1 MIPYPV
7 QTVSGTIA
15 SGDTLT
21 LPTWTPDALDLV
33 LVGVHMQKSSP
44 VPTVTGNGLTFV
56 LVDSKDNNDQR
67 LYLFRAQGTAPIAGT
82 IAVDVT
88 GNTASCIAIATRIAG
103 AHTGGTN
110 GSTAVEASAKDAGD
124 GDSMFVGITSLTDD
138 SLLVAI
144 GGHQDYQT
152 FTTPTDQV
160 ALDVNIKEPP
170 IAASMW
176 AGEDAAVADAYTIGE
191 DGDLDAGGDWLII
204 AVAVRPADEATDAGS
219 CGYRVRV
226 YHGWTRRYLGDLT
239 GLGIIEM
246 SFDQHG
252 PAEARLEGPRGM
264 PQWTIDR
271 IAPGARGVYIEID
284 ARAAGIPD
292 VWLGQATLPQDRS
305 GSPVTIQCLGPEV
318 WLSEIGVAS
327 QEIVT
332 RPAGAIIER
341 EIARSDVDSG
351 LVIGSALHHG
361 GVGEFDLAGHS
372 VWSLLTDLEDDRLE
386 RFYLR
391 AIPGQAKLQLTWT
404 DRLDA
409 RDNTGFT
416 LTPENLADDYQVA
429 ARLDTKVLSVAGIAN
444 SQEWGSQ
451 QNAAA
456 VAVQGSAALGLLAGL
471 ASTGLAAQASRVTGQ
486 GPTAIASHVPGL
498 NAMRSIL
505 ESEAKRRRTAT
516 GSLSGRV
523 VGTAR
528 VDLWGKVVPNDLIS
542 ARLPDDALGLFRNS
556 VGQLTSVSYS
566 LGQEAAMAIS
576 AELWALE
583 SAAGE

>member
-7 QTVSGTIA
+7 QTRTGNMVGSGTL
-15 SGDTLT
+15 SLS
-21 LPTWTPDALDLV
+21 TWTPAALDLV
-33 LVGVHMQKSSP
+33 LVGVHMEKDTP
-44 VPTVTGNGLTFV
+44 VPTVAGNGLTFV
-56 LVDSKDNNDQR
+56 LVDSQVLGSR
-67 LYLFRAQGTAPIAGT
+67 VLYLFRAQGTAPAAGSVA
-82 IAVDVT
+82 IDVT
-88 GNTASCIAIATRIAG
+88 GNTGAVVAIATRIAG

-110 GSTAVEASAKDAGD
+110 GSVAVEVSAKDTGGD
-124 GDSMFVGITSLTDD
+124 DSMLVGITTLTTD
-138 SLLVAI
+138 SLVVAI
-144 GGHQDYQT
+144 GGHGET
-152 FTTPTDQV
+152 VSFTTPTGQV
-160 ALDVNIKEPP
+160 PLGINAPEPP

-176 AGEDAAVADAYTIGE
+176 AMDAATPDAYTIG
-191 DGDLDAGGDWLII
+191 GASDLDAADDWQII
-204 AVAVRPADEATDAGS
+204 AVAIRPADEAADAGT

-239 GLGIIEM
+239 GLGIVEM

-252 PAEARLEGPRGM
+252 PAEARIEGPRGL

-271 IAPGARGVYIEID
+271 LAPGARGVYIEID
-284 ARAAGIPD
+284 GRAAGIPE

-305 GSPVTIQCLGPEV
+305 GAPVTIQCLGPEV

-327 QEIVT
+327 QEIIT

-361 GVGEFDLAGHS
+361 GVGEFDLSGHS
-372 VWSLLTDLEDDRLE
+372 IWSLLTDLEDGRLE

-409 RDNTGFT
+409 RDNTGLV

-429 ARLDTKVLSVAGIAN
+429 ARLDTQVLSVAGVAN
-444 SQEWGSQ
+444 SHDWGSQ

-456 VAVQGSAALGLLAGL
+456 VAVQGSAAMGLLAGL
-471 ASTGLAAQASRVTGQ
+471 SSTGLASQASRVTGQ

-498 NAMRSIL
+498 NAMRAIL
-505 ESEAKRRRTAT
+505 EGEAKRRRTAT

-528 VDLWGKVVPNDLIS
+528 ADMWGRVSPNDLVS
-542 ARLPDDALGLFRNS
+542 ARLGDESLGLFRNS

-566 LGQEAAMAIS
+566 LGLDVAMAIS